1 MGLAKSAACAPLA
14 RVASAPSSSARAR
27 PRSVADAPP
36 PRTPCLRLRP
46 PRLCLRRPAGAGH
59 VRRCR
64 NRHGLPRLQL
74 QGGRS
79 QCATPESDSTVP
91 LQATGP
97 PGHPP
102 THPATHGVWQVKDDS
117 AAHQMD
123 VVFDS
128 LLDKAAEAEGCAGAS
143 PVETRPKRRI
153 GRGRPVPGAS
163 RGWCG
168 SERRLQS
175 TSWPQADPASDP
187 ACSRPGAAR
196 LVCKSEW
203 DYKVITNADPTLN
216 PSPNA

>member
-1 MGLAKSAACAPLA
+1 MGSSAVQVRCLLPLA
-14 RVASAPSSSARAR
+14 RVASIARHR
-27 PRSVADAPP
+27 PRPHTSSLADAPP
-36 PRTPCLRLRP
+36 PRTPCLRLRT
-46 PRLCLRRPAGAGH
+46 PRLRLRRPAGAGH

-74 QGGRS
+74 QGAPL
-79 QCATPESDSTVP
+79 QCTTPESDSTVP

-123 VVFDS
+123 MVFDS

-187 ACSRPGAAR
+187 ACSRPGASR

-203 DYKVITNADPTLN
+203 DYKVI
-216 PSPNA
+216 

>member
-1 MGLAKSAACAPLA
+1 MLRRLAPRVSAFAP
-14 RVASAPSSSARAR
+14 RVSAFAAQRAR
-27 PRSVADAPP
+27 GMCDAVEIDMVC
-36 PRTPCLRLRP
+36 RVFSCK
-46 PRLCLRRPAGAGH
+46 
-59 VRRCR
+59 VR
-64 NRHGLPRLQL
+64 
-74 QGGRS
+74 RS
-79 QCATPESDSTVP
+79 QCTTPESDSTVP

-123 VVFDS
+123 MVFDS

>member
-1 MGLAKSAACAPLA
+1 M
-14 RVASAPSSSARAR
+14 
-27 PRSVADAPP
+27 
-36 PRTPCLRLRP
+36 
-46 PRLCLRRPAGAGH
+46 
-59 VRRCR
+59 
-64 NRHGLPRLQL
+64 
-74 QGGRS
+74 
-79 QCATPESDSTVP
+79 
-91 LQATGP
+91 
-97 PGHPP
+97 
-102 THPATHGVWQVKDDS
+102 WQVKDDS

-123 VVFDS
+123 LVFDS
-128 LLDKAAEAEGCAGAS
+128 LLDKAAEAEGCAGTS

-187 ACSRPGAAR
+187 ACSRPGASR

>member
-1 MGLAKSAACAPLA
+1 MGSSRAHVRCLCPLRGSQAARAIVLGPRTSSLRRRCSAASHPVSPPSHPASPPSPPSGRGACATLSKSTW
-14 RVASAPSSSARAR
+14 SAASSAAR
-27 PRSVADAPP
+27 
-36 PRTPCLRLRP
+36 
-46 PRLCLRRPAGAGH
+46 
-59 VRRCR
+59 
-64 NRHGLPRLQL
+64 
-74 QGGRS
+74 
-79 QCATPESDSTVP
+79 CATPSAP
-91 LQATGP
+91 LPRATAP
-97 PGHPP
+97 FHCRPP

-123 VVFDS
+123 MVFDS

-168 SERRLQS
+168 SVRRLQS

-203 DYKVITNADPTLN
+203 DYKVI
-216 PSPNA
+216 